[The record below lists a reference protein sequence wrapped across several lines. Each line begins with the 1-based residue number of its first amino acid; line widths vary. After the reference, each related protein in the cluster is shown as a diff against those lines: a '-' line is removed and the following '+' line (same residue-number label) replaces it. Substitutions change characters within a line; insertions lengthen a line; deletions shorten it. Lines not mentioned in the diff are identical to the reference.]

1 MSVNATE
8 VHTLQIVIMQ
18 MGVGFLFYGVQ
29 AALTGAAV
37 TFMAR
42 KDIRSRLV
50 IAAVAGLF
58 ISSTIEVVANMVFYV
73 AQYPTFRYPPTA
85 SLKLLLTRLNA
96 VIVVASRFNY
106 VVSDTVVAWRAWV
119 LWPEHLTVKVIL
131 SLCIFCSFAGAIVN
145 CVIELRAPVAL
156 PDTYRS
162 FIYTI
167 PVLFTNVVATSLVGV
182 RVWYYRKDVK
192 GLMDLMTRRTRA
204 EKILL
209 LLVEVGFVYCLL
221 WVVYIVMKA
230 IDNPGNSKYA
240 FGVLGNTYH
249 SLTGIYATFIIL
261 AVAVQRSATETLR
274 ETKFSQALRFADP
287 GTGQDQ
293 TTELDASVGTS
304 LTYVH
309 DGQRGE
315 SSIDGQSSQEEE
327 YLRSRDVARTDHCD
341 VHE

>member
-1 MSVNATE
+1 MSVNASE

-18 MGVGFLFYGVQ
+18 MGVGFLFYGMQ
-29 AALTGAAV
+29 AALSGAAV
-37 TFMAR
+37 TFMA
-42 KDIRSRLV
+42 DIRSGLV

-58 ISSTIEVVANMVFYV
+58 ISSTIEVVANMAFYV
-73 AQYPTFRYPPTA
+73 AQYPTFRYPSIPG
-85 SLKLLLTRLNA
+85 LELLLTRLNV

-119 LWPEHLTVKVIL
+119 LWPEHLAVKVVL
-131 SLCIFCSFAGAIVN
+131 SLCIFCSFAGAVAN

-156 PDTYRS
+156 PDTFRS

-182 RVWYYRKDVK
+182 RVWYYRRDVK
-192 GLMDLMTRRTRA
+192 GWMEQMTRRTRA

-209 LLVEVGFVYCLL
+209 LLVEVGLIYCLL

-230 IDNPGNSKYA
+230 IDNPGNSRYA

-261 AVAVQRSATETLR
+261 AVAMQRSTTETLR
-274 ETKFSQALRFADP
+274 ETKFSQALRFAEP
-287 GTGQDQ
+287 VSAQDQ

-304 LTYVH
+304 LTYIH

-315 SSIDGQSSQEEE
+315 SSTAGQSLQEEE
-327 YLRSRDVARTDHCD
+327 YLRSRDVSRTDRCN